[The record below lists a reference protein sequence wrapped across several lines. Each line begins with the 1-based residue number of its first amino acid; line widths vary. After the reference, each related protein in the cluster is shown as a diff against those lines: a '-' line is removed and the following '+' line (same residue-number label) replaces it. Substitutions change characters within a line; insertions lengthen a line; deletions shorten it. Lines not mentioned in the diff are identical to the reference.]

1 MKAKRYWIS
10 AVILGVCAIS
20 CWAEHNAEYS
30 ALGGAKGCRVQVQI
44 TCHTTDKRFGL
55 REDILQTEAEAGLG
69 QKGIRVLSYRECEQT
84 AGRPILSVKVFLAT
98 REELKTA
105 AVHTEVN
112 FMEDA
117 ELKREPKLSCPAI
130 VWGVRNEMLLSVGNL
145 KEGVRQVIKNMVDA
159 FCDKYLAANPKRGEA
174 GQKVDDN
181 VAAGIPSGKMVWI
194 MCSNPDCGATYQMD
208 MKDYFEYVQQ
218 YEGGLIAPPPLIC
231 EKCGEQS
238 AFRAMEC
245 KKCGKIFFMSAVS
258 EDYPDKCPECGYSRI
273 EELRNKRK
281 PKTRD

>member
-1 MKAKRYWIS
+1 LGIC
-10 AVILGVCAIS
+10 AVGCLAGDD
-20 CWAEHNAEYS
+20 AEYS
-30 ALGGAKGCRVQVQI
+30 ALAGAKGCRVQVQI

-55 REDILQTEAEAGLG
+55 TEDILQMEAEAGLQ

-84 AGRPILSVKVFLAT
+84 AGRPILNVKVFLAT
-98 REELKTA
+98 REGLKTA

-130 VWGVRNEMLLSVGNL
+130 VWGVRNETLLSVGNL
-145 KEGVRQVIKNMVDA
+145 KEGVRQVVKNMVDA
-159 FCDKYLAANPKRGEA
+159 FCDEYLAANPR
-174 GQKVDDN
+174 D
-181 VAAGIPSGKMVWI
+181 AAGKGERPTLEDSVPKTVWVK
-194 MCSNPDCGATYQMD
+194 CSNPDCKAEYQID
-208 MKDYFEYVQQ
+208 GKDYFEHIRP
-218 YEGGLIAPPPLIC
+218 YEGGSIAPPALIC

-258 EDYPDKCPECGYSRI
+258 EDYPDRCPECGYSRI
-273 EELRNKRK
+273 EKARLKMQDRRH
-281 PKTRD
+281 KTKDTRLKTED